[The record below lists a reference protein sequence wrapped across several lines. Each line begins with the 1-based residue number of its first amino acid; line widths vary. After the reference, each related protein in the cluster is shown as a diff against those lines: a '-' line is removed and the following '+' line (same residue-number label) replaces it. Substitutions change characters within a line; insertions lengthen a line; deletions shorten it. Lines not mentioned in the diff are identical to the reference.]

1 MKTDERAARHPS
13 LCSEPRDPHDSP
25 QNALMIRPR
34 VLEVCRVAHRALWPI
49 NKKEAGASVARKK
62 RRNISRPPPSSTHG
76 SGLVPLSC
84 PDCFGVL
91 RFERQGQP
99 GYLQY
104 RCQVE
109 HRYSI
114 GSLLEAKETHLERI
128 LWSAALSLTQ
138 LSYAYED
145 LLSELKKAKSTDRGR
160 VQRRMTQL
168 RKQCHTIRAMIEAE
182 HAVDV
187 QP

>member
-1 MKTDERAARHPS
+1 
-13 LCSEPRDPHDSP
+13 
-25 QNALMIRPR
+25 
-34 VLEVCRVAHRALWPI
+34 
-49 NKKEAGASVARKK
+49 
-62 RRNISRPPPSSTHG
+62 
-76 SGLVPLSC
+76 
-84 PDCFGVL
+84 L
-91 RFERQGQP
+91 RFERQGQH

-145 LLSELKKAKSTDRGR
+145 LLSELKKAKGTDRGR
-160 VQRRMTQL
+160 VQRRMNQL
-168 RKQCHTIRAMIEAE
+168 RKQCQTIRAMIEAE